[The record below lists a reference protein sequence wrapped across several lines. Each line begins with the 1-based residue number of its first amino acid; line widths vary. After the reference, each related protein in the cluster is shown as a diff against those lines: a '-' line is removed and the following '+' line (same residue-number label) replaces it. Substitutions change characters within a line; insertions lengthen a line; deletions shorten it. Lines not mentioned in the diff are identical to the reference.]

1 MQRYYCA
8 EACYQE
14 ASSHEKNWKSI
25 QAERTTGTKALNRRK
40 PGEVRDAK
48 MTRMDKV
55 YDPGRRWL

>member
-8 EACYQE
+8 EACYGE

-25 QAERTTGTKALNRRK
+25 QAERTTGAKALNRIKAR
-40 PGEVRDAK
+40 EVRDAK

-55 YDPGRRWL
+55 YDPGRRCL